1 MKPEGLNLGRQIGI
15 HDVEAGEW
23 RIDGLYMVLSN
34 MCMSSLCEFAC
45 ATSKVYRTYQPGVL
59 NVSWVV

>member
-15 HDVEAGEW
+15 HDVEAGEC

-34 MCMSSLCEFAC
+34 MCMSSRCEFVY
-45 ATSKVYRTYQPGVL
+45 ATSKGLGRTG
-59 NVSWVV
+59 WVN